1 MATSA
6 ERLLD
11 TSVAIP
17 FLVRGHS
24 AHAATQAALPERELG
39 LAGHAG
45 FETYSVLTRMPE
57 PARTSPAAAIRLIR
71 HNFPASRHLSA
82 GRAKALLAS
91 LAEQRVS
98 GAAVYDALV
107 AAAALEHGCVLVTR
121 DRRAVSTYSSVG
133 VEFLVLE

>member
-1 MATSA
+1 VTSA

-17 FLVRGHS
+17 FLMRGHP

-39 LAGHAG
+39 LAGHAS

-57 PARTSPAAAIRLIR
+57 PARTSPATAIRLIR
-71 HNFPASRHLSA
+71 HNFPASRYLSA
-82 GRAKALLAS
+82 DRAEALLTR
-91 LAEQRVS
+91 LAEQGIS

-107 AAAALEHGCVLVTR
+107 AAAALEHDSILVTR
-121 DRRAVSTYSSVG
+121 DRRAVSTYASVG
-133 VEFLVLE
+133 VELLVLD

>member
-17 FLVRGHS
+17 FLIRGHP

-39 LAGHAG
+39 LAGHAS

-57 PARTSPAAAIRLIR
+57 PVRTSPSTAVRLIR
-71 HNFPASRHLSA
+71 HNFPRTRYLAA
-82 GRAKALLAS
+82 GRAEALLAR
-91 LAEQRVS
+91 LAEQGIS

-133 VEFLVLE
+133 VELLVLE